1 MKLGNKRKQRK
12 DKRLDAWNNDEVC
25 IAQKAVSEESWL
37 IRTFLV
43 AQTVKHLAYNA
54 GDLGLIPGSG
64 RSSGEENGNPL
75 LCSCLEN
82 PMDRGA
88 WWATVH
94 WVPKSRTRLSDF
106 TFTFHFWDIFGLST
120 SDCLR
125 VQRIDWLLAHE
136 SEREV
141 AQSCPTL
148 WDPVDCSPPCSSVH
162 GIFQARVLEWVAI
175 SSPEDLPD
183 PGIEPTSPALQARC
197 FTVWATREVHDVLCN
212 ENLH

>member
-37 IRTFLV
+37 IRTSLV
-43 AQTVKHLAYNA
+43 AQTVKRLAYNA
-54 GDLGLIPGSG
+54 GDLGSIPGSG
-64 RSSGEENGNPL
+64 RSSEEGNGNPL

-88 WWATVH
+88 WWASVH
-94 WVPKSRTRLSDF
+94 WVPKSQTRLSDF
-106 TFTFHFWDIFGLST
+106 TFTFHFWDIFGLNT

-125 VQRIDWLLAHE
+125 VQRIDCLAMKVKVKSLSHVQLFGIQWT
-136 SEREV
+136 V
-141 AQSCPTL
+141 AHHAPLSMGFSRQEYWSRLPF
-148 WDPVDCSPPCSSVH
+148 P
-162 GIFQARVLEWVAI
+162 
-175 SSPEDLPD
+175 SPEDLPD
-183 PGIEPTSPALQARC
+183 PGIEPRSPALQARC
-197 FTVWATREVHDVLCN
+197 FTIWATREVHDVLCN